1 MVPEPRVAATR
12 EKIDPDVPPALNLRY
27 VNLTGD
33 MIMSAYL
40 VLRVPPSESIN
51 DVVSSLSTLLLLLRS
66 PSSFE

>member
-33 MIMSAYL
+33 MI
-40 VLRVPPSESIN
+40 
-51 DVVSSLSTLLLLLRS
+51 
-66 PSSFE
+66 